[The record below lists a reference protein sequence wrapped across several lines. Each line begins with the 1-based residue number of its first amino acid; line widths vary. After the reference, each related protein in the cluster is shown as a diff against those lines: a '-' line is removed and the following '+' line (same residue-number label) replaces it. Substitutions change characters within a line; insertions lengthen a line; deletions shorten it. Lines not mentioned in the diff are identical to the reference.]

1 MQQRHPQ
8 EAIPHKK
15 NPQQLKDMSY
25 SFLMV
30 INNKQGNGKK
40 VGWVFK
46 LTLRENM
53 REAANDKHMV

>member
-1 MQQRHPQ
+1 
-8 EAIPHKK
+8 
-15 NPQQLKDMSY
+15 MSY

-46 LTLRENM
+46 LMLRENM
-53 REAANDKHMV
+53 REAANDKHMM

>member
-1 MQQRHPQ
+1 
-8 EAIPHKK
+8 
-15 NPQQLKDMSY
+15 MSY

-46 LTLRENM
+46 LMLRENM
-53 REAANDKHMV
+53 RGAANDKHMM